1 MTITVTV
8 KQGAAPPPLDL
19 SPRSLCRIV
28 LAEVKLPNAGC
39 YRTVQDF
46 EGIRTAS
53 GGVYNVMKYF
63 DTHQLTQLSIRAPRH

>member
-28 LAEVKLPNAGC
+28 LAEVKLPNAGVTVR
-39 YRTVQDF
+39 YRTLK
-46 EGIRTAS
+46 
-53 GGVYNVMKYF
+53 VYGLPAAVYI
-63 DTHQLTQLSIRAPRH
+63 T